1 MDWRERCRFR
11 DMTNSDIID
20 IIAITKENM
29 SEIIRYTW
37 GALRDQNYEEC
48 FIKNLISVGT
58 VKTIYSNSFIIG
70 YFWFNEINNE
80 ERLFINSIRIKF
92 DYQRRGIGTQAM
104 KRLEHEAL
112 AHGIRH
118 LRLSVQVIN
127 LKAIEFYR
135 SSGFQEVFQE
145 GGATHMHKEIFQGP

>member
-1 MDWRERCRFR
+1 
-11 DMTNSDIID
+11 
-20 IIAITKENM
+20 
-29 SEIIRYTW
+29 
-37 GALRDQNYEEC
+37 
-48 FIKNLISVGT
+48 
-58 VKTIYSNSFIIG
+58 
-70 YFWFNEINNE
+70 
-80 ERLFINSIRIKF
+80 
-92 DYQRRGIGTQAM
+92 M